1 MLAYVLK
8 FKIPFITLYLWN
20 LEYGVIQHHAQI
32 EPYLSSL
39 WLVVGLALFTI
50 LNIGGYRLKV
60 GVLTEVD
67 EFIKMTKAM
76 SITILG
82 IVFIQFYFPLFPG
95 SRMVVLYFW
104 VISIIL
110 LSLFRLIIF

>member
-1 MLAYVLK
+1 ME
-8 FKIPFITLYLWN
+8 FI
-20 LEYGVIQHHAQI
+20 YGVIQHHAQI

-60 GVLTEVD
+60 RHPEVD

-82 IVFIQFYFPLFPG
+82 IVFIQFYFPLLRFANG
-95 SRMVVLYFW
+95 YFVFLGYFYYFIT
-104 VISIIL
+104 VI
-110 LSLFRLIIF
+110 